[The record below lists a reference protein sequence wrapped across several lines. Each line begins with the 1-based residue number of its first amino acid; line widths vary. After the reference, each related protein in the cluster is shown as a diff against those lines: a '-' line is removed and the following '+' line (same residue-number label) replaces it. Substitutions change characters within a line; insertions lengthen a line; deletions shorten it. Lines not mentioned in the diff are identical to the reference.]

1 LVAHKRQIERRQLAV
16 SYVESAAVMYVLI
29 KPKVGWHLALF
40 LNQMCFIA
48 ASDNPVALD
57 FSVVYQLQQEK
68 PILWAEQEF

>member
-1 LVAHKRQIERRQLAV
+1 
-16 SYVESAAVMYVLI
+16 MYVLI

-57 FSVVYQLQQEK
+57 FSVVYQLQEEK
-68 PILWAEQEF
+68 PFLWAEREF